1 MIFVLG
7 EFGNILVLYKMLN
20 GVYCGWWIFSENFR
34 YCFKLFYI
42 NIKKNNEVGCFIVIN
57 IIILIL
63 RKERVF
69 VKDVL
74 YFFFYDSCLI
84 CFINYI
90 IVVNIFI

>member
-1 MIFVLG
+1 M
-7 EFGNILVLYKMLN
+7 NI
-20 GVYCGWWIFSENFR
+20 
-34 YCFKLFYI
+34 
-42 NIKKNNEVGCFIVIN
+42 KNNEVSCFIDIN